1 MSRAC
6 GFALVIWCVASL
18 ASAQAVVN
26 QRWYGQYPG
35 YPGRRPAGELT
46 VAELRKLGL
55 NDQQIL
61 KVAEQR
67 RDIERKR
74 QEIDKQLEAARAA
87 AAAAN
92 AHVAALNAQT
102 RTLTT
107 EGVEK
112 IYESVMTKPQLEAYH
127 RLRYVGQAEQWLR
140 GYKGW
145 LKLTDEQVADIAG
158 LLVPV
163 FEKYQKTQDQLAATR
178 VHLTELRRA
187 DKIDIAAIDAAEK
200 EVAELSKPNVHQ
212 ERQKELR
219 EAMRAGLLPD
229 QLERLDRVRRR

>member
-6 GFALVIWCVASL
+6 GFALVVWCAASL

-35 YPGRRPAGELT
+35 YSGYLGRRPAGELT

-55 NDQQIL
+55 SDQQIL

-67 RDIERKR
+67 RDIEKKR

-92 AHVAALNAQT
+92 AHVAALNAQI

-127 RLRYVGQAEQWLR
+127 RLRYVSVYYGAETFIYIIT
-140 GYKGW
+140 GTESG
-145 LKLTDEQVADIAG
+145 VCG
-158 LLVPV
+158 
-163 FEKYQKTQDQLAATR
+163 
-178 VHLTELRRA
+178 HLIRMNSVYHALH
-187 DKIDIAAIDAAEK
+187 
-200 EVAELSKPNVHQ
+200 NV
-212 ERQKELR
+212 
-219 EAMRAGLLPD
+219 
-229 QLERLDRVRRR
+229 V

>member
-1 MSRAC
+1 MNRAC
-6 GFALVIWCVASL
+6 GLALGVWCLASL

-26 QRWYGQYPG
+26 QRWYGQYPR
-35 YPGRRPAGELT
+35 YPAARQSGELT

-55 NDQQIL
+55 SDKQIL
-61 KVAEQR
+61 KIAEQR
-67 RDIERKR
+67 RDIERQR
-74 QEIDKQLEAARAA
+74 EELDKKIEAARAA

-92 AHVAALNAQT
+92 AHVAALNGQI

-107 EGVEK
+107 EGIEK
-112 IYESVMTKPQLEAYH
+112 VYESVMTKPQLEAYH
-127 RLRYVGQAEQWLR
+127 RQRYVDQAKQWLR
-140 GYKGW
+140 SYKNW
-145 LKLTDEQVADIAG
+145 LKLTDEQVDDIAG

-163 FEKYQKTQDQLAATR
+163 FEKYDKRQGHLADART
-178 VHLTELRRA
+178 HLAELRRA

-200 EVAELSKPNVHQ
+200 EVAELSKPNVYQ

-219 EAMRAGLLPD
+219 DAMRAGLLPD